1 MHSKTQTLRFET
13 EKGIDGMKKT
23 LSIVLCVV
31 MLFALTVPAFAASGK
46 NYYDYEN
53 YMCVGDSIAAGCGL
67 ARDGKPTNFDQNA
80 EDYTKVYSNNYIY
93 LGYDFA
99 AAPNAYHSLVA
110 NELGANLLQCARSGL
125 RAVELRYMLDG
136 TYNDYD
142 KDRIWGNTYFD
153 TDGNGFTT
161 ADLDA
166 LNAYVKYSDK
176 IKQADLISINV
187 GSNDVFSFAL
197 NVVLRELT
205 KDTSDP
211 TLNAIKEYLEK
222 TGNIGAAFGKLID
235 AYQSMGKIADL
246 ATALTTTMNKAY
258 MQFTVNYAAVI
269 ERIYEI
275 NPDITIVGV
284 GVYNPFD
291 GFRLSADSNLDLS
304 GIASPVVAAINAH
317 IASYKL
323 KYSNFCYADVVG
335 TQTYPMS
342 YDDHYFWEYFTLK
355 VHPDIEGYQF
365 MTKQILDALPE
376 APLPA
381 PAVTS
386 ATDPASG
393 KIMLNWAAVRGAAKY
408 EVYRSLTK
416 YGPFV
421 KMTSTDG
428 TDCTDTSAKAGYTY
442 YYKVRAVAADGT
454 KGDYSSVVYR
464 TCDCVAP
471 VVKGGNNAATG
482 KVTLT
487 WDKVSGAKEY
497 VVYRANYSNGT
508 YTKMFTTKNTSYTNT
523 TANAGYTYYYKVKA
537 ISYKTAY
544 ADSAMSNMVTRT
556 CDCAAPA
563 VKIALNSDGH
573 PKLTWDKVTGAEKYR
588 VYRSTD
594 GKNFSYYY
602 TATATYFNN
611 NSATAGAT
619 YYYKVMA
626 VSARSSYA
634 NSAMSSVVSIRAR

>member
-1 MHSKTQTLRFET
+1 
-13 EKGIDGMKKT
+13 MKKT

-142 KDRIWGNTYFD
+142 KDCIWGNTYFD

-211 TLNAIKEYLEK
+211 VLNAIKEYLEK

-246 ATALTTTMNKAY
+246 TTALTTTMNKAY

-342 YDDHYFWEYFTLK
+342 YDDHYFWEYFSLK

-393 KIMLNWAAVRGAAKY
+393 KITLNWAAVKNAEKY
-408 EVYRSLTK
+408 EVYRSLSKSGLYTK
-416 YGPFV
+416 
-421 KMTSTDG
+421 KITTDELG
-428 TDCTDTSAKAGYTY
+428 CTDTSAKAGYTY
-442 YYKVRAVAADGT
+442 YYKVRAVTADGT

-464 TCDCVAP
+464 TCDCAAP
-471 VVKGGNNAATG
+471 VVKGGNNASTG

-487 WDKVSGAKEY
+487 WNKVSGAKEY

-619 YYYKVMA
+619 YYYYKVMA
-626 VSARSSYA
+626 VSARTSYA

>member
-142 KDRIWGNTYFD
+142 KDCIWGNTYFD

-166 LNAYVKYSDK
+166 LNAYVKYPDK

-211 TLNAIKEYLEK
+211 VLNAIKEYLEK

-291 GFRLSADSNLDLS
+291 GFRLSADSDLDLS

-342 YDDHYFWEYFTLK
+342 YDDHYFWEYFSLK

-393 KIMLNWAAVRGAAKY
+393 KIMLKWAAVKNAEKY

-428 TDCTDTSAKAGYTY
+428 TGCTDTSAKAGYTY

-464 TCDCVAP
+464 TCDCAAP
-471 VVKGGNNAATG
+471 VVKGGNNASTG

-487 WDKVSGAKEY
+487 WDKVSGAKQY

-523 TANAGYTYYYKVKA
+523 SANAGYTYYYKVKA

-563 VKIALNSDGH
+563 VKIDLNSDGH

-626 VSARSSYA
+626 VSARTSYA
-634 NSAMSSVVSIRAR
+634 DSAMSSVVSIRAR

>member
-1 MHSKTQTLRFET
+1 
-13 EKGIDGMKKT
+13 MKKT

-142 KDRIWGNTYFD
+142 KDCIWGNTYFD

-222 TGNIGAAFGKLID
+222 TGNIGAAFGELID

-428 TDCTDTSAKAGYTY
+428 TGCTDTSAKAGYTY
-442 YYKVRAVAADGT
+442 YYKVRAVTADGT

-464 TCDCVAP
+464 TCDCAAP

-523 TANAGYTYYYKVKA
+523 SANAGYTYYYKVKA

-611 NSATAGAT
+611 NSATAGTT

-626 VSARSSYA
+626 VSARTSYA
-634 NSAMSSVVSIRAR
+634 NSAMSSVVSIRAK

>member
-1 MHSKTQTLRFET
+1 
-13 EKGIDGMKKT
+13 MKKT

-142 KDRIWGNTYFD
+142 KDCIWGNTYFD

-211 TLNAIKEYLEK
+211 VLNAIKEYLEK

-304 GIASPVVAAINAH
+304 GIASPVVAAINAD

-342 YDDHYFWEYFTLK
+342 YDDHYFWEYFSLK

-393 KIMLNWAAVRGAAKY
+393 KITLNWAAVKNAEKY
-408 EVYRSLTK
+408 EVYRSLSKSGLYTK
-416 YGPFV
+416 
-421 KMTSTDG
+421 KITTDELG
-428 TDCTDTSAKAGYTY
+428 CTDTSAKAGYTY

-454 KGDYSSVVYR
+454 KGDYSTVVSR
-464 TCDCVAP
+464 TCDCAAP
-471 VVKGGNNAATG
+471 VVKGGNNASTG

-573 PKLTWDKVTGAEKYR
+573 PKLTWDKVNGAEKYR

-611 NSATAGAT
+611 NSATAGTT

-626 VSARSSYA
+626 VSARTSYA
-634 NSAMSSVVSIRAR
+634 DSAMSSVVSIRAK

>member
-166 LNAYVKYSDK
+166 LNAYVKYPDK
-176 IKQADLISINV
+176 IKRADLISINV

-342 YDDHYFWEYFTLK
+342 YDDHYFWEYFSLK

-376 APLPA
+376 APLPT

-393 KIMLNWAAVRGAAKY
+393 KIMLNWAAVKNAEKY

-428 TDCTDTSAKAGYTY
+428 TGCTDTSAKAGYTY

-454 KGDYSSVVYR
+454 KSDYSTVVYR
-464 TCDCVAP
+464 TCDCAAP
-471 VVKGGNNAATG
+471 VVKGGNNASTG

-508 YTKMFTTKNTSYTNT
+508 YTKMFTAKNTSYTNT

-544 ADSAMSNMVTRT
+544 ADSAMSAMVTRT

-611 NSATAGAT
+611 NSATAGTT

-626 VSARSSYA
+626 VSARTSYA
-634 NSAMSSVVSIRAR
+634 DSAMSSVVSIRAK

>member
-99 AAPNAYHSLVA
+99 AAPNAYHSLIA

-166 LNAYVKYSDK
+166 LNAYVKYPDK
-176 IKQADLISINV
+176 IKRADLISINV

-342 YDDHYFWEYFTLK
+342 YDDHYFWEYFSLK

-376 APLPA
+376 APLPT

-393 KIMLNWAAVRGAAKY
+393 KIMLNWAAVKNAEKY

-428 TDCTDTSAKAGYTY
+428 TGCTDTSAKAGYTY

-454 KGDYSSVVYR
+454 KSDYSTVVYR
-464 TCDCVAP
+464 TCDCAAP
-471 VVKGGNNAATG
+471 VVKGGNNASTG

-626 VSARSSYA
+626 VSARTSYA
-634 NSAMSSVVSIRAR
+634 NSAMSSVVSIRAK

>member
-1 MHSKTQTLRFET
+1 
-13 EKGIDGMKKT
+13 MKKT

-67 ARDGKPTNFDQNA
+67 ARDGKSTNFDQNA
-80 EDYTKVYSNNYIY
+80 EDYTKVYSNDYIY

-142 KDRIWGNTYFD
+142 KDCIWGNTYFD

-205 KDTSDP
+205 KDTSNP
-211 TLNAIKEYLEK
+211 ALNAIKEYLEK

-246 ATALTTTMNKAY
+246 TSALTTTMNKAY

-269 ERIYEI
+269 EKIYEI

-291 GFRLSADSNLDLS
+291 GLRLSADSNLDLS
-304 GIASPVVAAINAH
+304 GIASPIVTAINAH

-323 KYSNFCYADVVG
+323 KCSNFYYADVVG

-365 MTKQILDALPE
+365 MTKQILDALPT
-376 APLPA
+376 APLAA
-381 PAVTS
+381 PAVAAGNDA
-386 ATDPASG
+386 ATG
-393 KIMLNWAAVRGAAKY
+393 KITLSWAAVRGAASY
-408 EVYRSLTK
+408 DVYRSLTK

-428 TDCTDTSAKAGYTY
+428 TGCTDTSAKVGYTY

-454 KGDYSSVVYR
+454 KSDYSTVVSR
-464 TCDCVAP
+464 TCDCAAP
-471 VVKGGNNAATG
+471 VVKGDNNASTG

-537 ISYKTAY
+537 ISSKTSD
-544 ADSAMSNMVTRT
+544 ADSALSAMVTRT
-556 CDCAAPA
+556 CDCAAP
-563 VKIALNSDGH
+563 VVRIALNSDGH
-573 PKLTWDKVTGAEKYR
+573 PKLTWDKVTGADRYW

-602 TATATYFNN
+602 TAKTTYFNN
-611 NSATAGAT
+611 NSATAGMT

-626 VSARSSYA
+626 VSTRSSYA
-634 NSAMSSVVSIRAR
+634 NSAMSSVVSIRAK

>member
-1 MHSKTQTLRFET
+1 
-13 EKGIDGMKKT
+13 MKKI

-31 MLFALTVPAFAASGK
+31 MLFALTVPAFAESGK

-67 ARDGKPTNFDQNA
+67 ARDGKPTNFDQTVD
-80 EDYTKVYSNNYIY
+80 DYTKVYSNNYIY
-93 LGYDFA
+93 LGYDFN
-99 AAPNAYHSLVA
+99 AAPAAYHSLVA
-110 NELGANLLQCARSGL
+110 NELGANLLQCARSAL
-125 RAVELRYMLDG
+125 RAVEFRYFLDG

-142 KDRIWGNTYFD
+142 ESCIWGNIYYD
-153 TDGNGFTT
+153 SDGNGF
-161 ADLDA
+161 ALPDLDA
-166 LNAYVKYSDK
+166 VNAYVNYPEK
-176 IKQADLISINV
+176 IKQADLLSINV
-187 GSNDVFSFAL
+187 GSNDVFSFTL

-211 TLNAIKEYLEK
+211 TLSAIKDFLDK
-222 TGNIGAAFGKLID
+222 TGNVGAAFGKLID
-235 AYQSMGKIADL
+235 AYQSMGKTADL
-246 ATALTTTMNKAY
+246 VRALTETMNKAY
-258 MQFTVNYAAVI
+258 NQFTVNYEAIMKEV
-269 ERIYEI
+269 YKL
-275 NPDITIVGV
+275 NPDITVVGV
-284 GVYNPFD
+284 GVYNPFTY
-291 GFRLSADSNLDLS
+291 FRLSEDNQLDLS
-304 GIASPVVAAINAH
+304 GIAAPIVTAINAH

-323 KYSNFCYADVVG
+323 KYDNFYYADVVG
-335 TQTYPMS
+335 TETYPMN
-342 YDDHYFWEYFTLK
+342 YDDRYFWEYFTLK
-355 VHPDIEGYQF
+355 VHPTIEGHQF
-365 MTKQILDALPE
+365 MAQQILDALPE

-393 KIMLNWAAVRGAAKY
+393 KIMLKWAAVKNAEKY
-408 EVYRSLTK
+408 EVYRSSSKGGLYTK
-416 YGPFV
+416 
-421 KMTSTDG
+421 KITTDELG
-428 TDCTDTSAKAGYTY
+428 CTDTSAKAGYTY
-442 YYKVRAVAADGT
+442 YYKVRAVTADGT

-464 TCDCVAP
+464 TCDCAAP

-497 VVYRANYSNGT
+497 VVYRADYSNGT
-508 YTKMFTTKNTSYTNT
+508 YTKMYTTKNTSYTNT

-556 CDCAAPA
+556 CDCAAPV

-611 NSATAGAT
+611 NSATAGTT

-626 VSARSSYA
+626 VSARTSYA
-634 NSAMSSVVSIRAR
+634 DSAMSSVVSIRAK

>member
-1 MHSKTQTLRFET
+1 
-13 EKGIDGMKKT
+13 MKKT

-166 LNAYVKYSDK
+166 LDAYVKYSDK

-211 TLNAIKEYLEK
+211 VLNAIKEYLEK

-393 KIMLNWAAVRGAAKY
+393 KIMLKWAAVKNAEKY

-428 TDCTDTSAKAGYTY
+428 TGCTDTSAKVGYTY

-464 TCDCVAP
+464 TCDCAAP

-611 NSATAGAT
+611 NSATAGTT

-626 VSARSSYA
+626 VSARTSYA
-634 NSAMSSVVSIRAR
+634 DSAMSSVVSIRAK

>member
-142 KDRIWGNTYFD
+142 KDCIWGNTYFD

-211 TLNAIKEYLEK
+211 VLNAIKEYLEK

-335 TQTYPMS
+335 TQTYPMG

-428 TDCTDTSAKAGYTY
+428 TGCTDTSAKAGYTY
-442 YYKVRAVAADGT
+442 YYKVRAVTADGT

-464 TCDCVAP
+464 TCDCAAP
-471 VVKGGNNAATG
+471 VVKGGNNASTG

-497 VVYRANYSNGT
+497 VGYRANYSNGT

-573 PKLTWDKVTGAEKYR
+573 PKLTWDKVNGAEKYR

-634 NSAMSSVVSIRAR
+634 NSAMSSVVLIRAR

>member
-1 MHSKTQTLRFET
+1 
-13 EKGIDGMKKT
+13 MKKT
-23 LSIVLCVV
+23 LSIILCVV

-365 MTKQILDALPE
+365 MAKQILDALPE

-428 TDCTDTSAKAGYTY
+428 TGCTDTSAKVGYTY
-442 YYKVRAVAADGT
+442 YYKVRAVTADGT

-464 TCDCVAP
+464 TCDCAAP

-573 PKLTWDKVTGAEKYR
+573 PKLTWDKVNGAEKYR

-594 GKNFSYYY
+594 GKNFSYCY

-611 NSATAGAT
+611 NSATAGTT

-626 VSARSSYA
+626 VSARTSYA

>member
-1 MHSKTQTLRFET
+1 
-13 EKGIDGMKKT
+13 MKKI

-67 ARDGKPTNFDQNA
+67 ARDGKPTNFDQTVD
-80 EDYTKVYSNNYIY
+80 DYTKVYSNNYIY
-93 LGYDFA
+93 LGYDFN
-99 AAPNAYHSLVA
+99 AAPAAYHSLVA
-110 NELGANLLQCARSGL
+110 NELGANLLQCARSAL
-125 RAVELRYMLDG
+125 RAVEFRYFLDG

-142 KDRIWGNTYFD
+142 ESCIWGNIYYD
-153 TDGNGFTT
+153 SDGNGF
-161 ADLDA
+161 ALPDLDA
-166 LNAYVKYSDK
+166 VNAYVNYPEK
-176 IKQADLISINV
+176 IKQADLLSINV
-187 GSNDVFSFAL
+187 GSNDVFSFTL

-211 TLNAIKEYLEK
+211 TLNAIKDFLDK
-222 TGNIGAAFGKLID
+222 TGNVGAAFGKLID
-235 AYQSMGKIADL
+235 AYQSMGKTADL
-246 ATALTTTMNKAY
+246 VRALTETMNKAY
-258 MQFTVNYAAVI
+258 NQFTVNYEAIMKEV
-269 ERIYEI
+269 YKL
-275 NPDITIVGV
+275 NPDITVVGV
-284 GVYNPFD
+284 GVYNPFTY
-291 GFRLSADSNLDLS
+291 FRLSEDNQLDLS
-304 GIASPVVAAINAH
+304 GIAAPIVTAINAH

-323 KYSNFCYADVVG
+323 KYDNFYYADVVG
-335 TQTYPMS
+335 TETYPMN
-342 YDDHYFWEYFTLK
+342 YDDRYFWEYFTLK
-355 VHPDIEGYQF
+355 VHPTIEGHQF
-365 MTKQILDALPE
+365 MAQQILDALPE

-393 KIMLNWAAVRGAAKY
+393 KIMLKWAAVKNAEKY
-408 EVYRSLTK
+408 EVYRSSSKGGLYTK
-416 YGPFV
+416 
-421 KMTSTDG
+421 KITTDELG
-428 TDCTDTSAKAGYTY
+428 CTDTSAKAGYTY
-442 YYKVRAVAADGT
+442 YYKVRAVTADGT

-464 TCDCVAP
+464 TCDCAAP

-497 VVYRANYSNGT
+497 VVYRADYSNGT
-508 YTKMFTTKNTSYTNT
+508 YTKMYTTKNTSYTNT

-537 ISYKTAY
+537 ISYKAAY
-544 ADSAMSNMVTRT
+544 ADSAMSDMVTRT
-556 CDCAAPA
+556 CDCAAPV

-611 NSATAGAT
+611 NSATAGTT

-626 VSARSSYA
+626 VSARTSYA
-634 NSAMSSVVSIRAR
+634 DSAMSSVVSIRAK

>member
-1 MHSKTQTLRFET
+1 
-13 EKGIDGMKKT
+13 MKKT

-142 KDRIWGNTYFD
+142 KDCIWGNTYFD

-275 NPDITIVGV
+275 NPDITIVNV

-342 YDDHYFWEYFTLK
+342 YDDHYFWEYFSLK

-393 KIMLNWAAVRGAAKY
+393 KITLNWAAVKNAEKY
-408 EVYRSLTK
+408 EVYRSLSKSGLYTK
-416 YGPFV
+416 
-421 KMTSTDG
+421 KITTDELG
-428 TDCTDTSAKAGYTY
+428 CTDTSAKAGYTY
-442 YYKVRAVAADGT
+442 YYKVRAVTADGT

-464 TCDCVAP
+464 TCDCAAP

-523 TANAGYTYYYKVKA
+523 TANAGYTYHYKVKA

-573 PKLTWDKVTGAEKYR
+573 PKLTWDKVNGAEKYR

-594 GKNFSYYY
+594 GKNFSYCY

-611 NSATAGAT
+611 NSATAGTT

-626 VSARSSYA
+626 VSARTSYA